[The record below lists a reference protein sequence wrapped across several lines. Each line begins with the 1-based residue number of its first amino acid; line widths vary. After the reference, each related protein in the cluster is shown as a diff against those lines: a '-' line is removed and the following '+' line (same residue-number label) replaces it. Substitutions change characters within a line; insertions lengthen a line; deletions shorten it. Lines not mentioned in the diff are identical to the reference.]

1 MTNRDLKKAKCL
13 ECSGTRCEDIYIYI
27 YIKTH
32 LCSSSSC
39 CSRSDDCLKDIP
51 RDSYC
56 GRLLMSRNFGDSS
69 EIVLVVS

>member
-1 MTNRDLKKAKCL
+1 MYIYIYVC
-13 ECSGTRCEDIYIYI
+13 IYIYI
-27 YIKTH
+27 YIYIYVYIYIYIYKKTH

-51 RDSYC
+51 RESYC